1 MSHLVAEAKHNR
13 KLENIIPAIV
23 VFLPMALN
31 HLYSEQRQQILG
43 VLLELLSSFPCTSHI
58 LERFKTR
65 MLLKFWHEFMFILVL
80 ENMKLH

>member
-43 VLLELLSSFPCTSHI
+43 VLLELLSSFPSTSH
-58 LERFKTR
+58 
-65 MLLKFWHEFMFILVL
+65 
-80 ENMKLH
+80 